1 MNWVDKVAELYSND
15 FDELNNSFLEHVG
28 KAHDDNPPGRGSG
41 RYAFGSGDRILQ
53 HQYDLYAR
61 YRKLKASGMSDSDIA
76 KDLGLYL
83 TDERGN
89 VLKDENGE
97 PRGSVPLLRAKAQM
111 AKNDVYNDLSSRAN
125 ELRESL
131 DPETGKR
138 YTNAKIAEI
147 LELPGESSVRSLLA
161 NKSAAE
167 NRNKTTECAERLK
180 EMVGEGNYI
189 DVGRGA
195 ELALGVSKD
204 RLNVALLMLKEEGY
218 DVQNVRVRQ
227 VGMSNGAQTT
237 ILTLCPKGSEEGDA
251 FKHRYEIKP
260 VDDPEHEATLT
271 KLGMQPP
278 VRVDVSR
285 VSVRYD
291 EDGGTEKDG
300 VIEIRAI
307 KGADGKLYPA
317 CEDLSLGN
325 AKYAQVR
332 IAVDASSKLE
342 NGDRYIKGM
351 AVYNTDLPEGVDI
364 LVNSNKSIKKGLDGA
379 LKEMKRV
386 KDRDG
391 NDLGVNEDNPF
402 GATVYQS
409 EYKDS
414 AGNKKLSAINIVGD
428 VYGVD
433 KHEEGAWDNWS
444 RNLPSQFLGKQSE
457 ALIKQQLKLKI
468 AEKQQEYEEIL
479 HLNNPVVKRQMLKDF
494 GESCDAAAVDLK
506 AAPIAGQRVQVLLPL
521 TTIKENEIYAPNYP
535 DGTTC
540 ALVRFP
546 HAGPF
551 ETPIVKVNNQN
562 KEAKS
567 FLEDSRGQAK
577 DAIGISQKTAGILSG
592 ADFDGDTAI
601 VIPMTRLNSKG
612 EFEKVVNIKGM
623 GNGQEE
629 LPGLKGFNPS
639 EAYPEVKGMHYMSK
653 REKGIEMGRVS
664 NLITDMS
671 IKGCTDGE
679 ELARA
684 VKYSMVVI
692 DAEKHKLNYRQAEKD
707 YKIDELR
714 EKYQSNKDGS
724 RGPSTLLSRAGA
736 EKDVIQRQIGYS
748 IDPETGEK
756 IFKLAPNRTYADEQ
770 KVRVPA
776 PKGYKWTDKDGK
788 EHRSNFLRDEK
799 GNYIYETNPETGKP
813 VYVKTGKI
821 KERTQ
826 KVSRMADAKDAYE
839 LLSDNPTNKELL
851 YADFANKM
859 KAMGNEAR
867 KEYLATPHQKMNP
880 EAKKLY
886 SKELSEL
893 NVALNKALKN
903 AQRERQAQ
911 LIANQ
916 IVADAMKNN
925 PDMEAEEKKRLKGQ
939 ALIGARDR
947 AGARKDRII
956 FTEKQWEAINAG
968 AVSENQLVKLL
979 KNADA
984 EHYKKLATP
993 RTSRV
998 SGSTAKRIQELL
1010 NAGWSRN
1017 DIVNAGYASMSTIR
1031 DVEDGKYKAEISS
1044 IEEEADD

>member
-1 MNWVDKVAELYSND
+1 MNWVDKVAELYSTD
-15 FDELNNSFLEHVG
+15 FDELNSSFLAHVG

-41 RYAFGSGDRILQ
+41 RYAFGSGERILQ

-61 YRKLKASGMSDSDIA
+61 YRKLKAAGMSDTDIA

-89 VLKDENGE
+89 ILKDKNGE

-111 AKNDVYNDLSSRAN
+111 AKNDVYNDLASRAN
-125 ELRESL
+125 ELRESI

-147 LELPGESSVRSLLA
+147 LNLPGESSVRSLTS
-161 NKSAAE
+161 NVSAAE
-167 NRNKTTECAERLK
+167 NRNKTTDCVDKLK
-180 EMVGEGNYI
+180 ALVADGNYI

-195 ELALGVSKD
+195 ELSLGVSKD
-204 RLNVALLMLKEEGY
+204 RLNVALEMLKEEGY
-218 DVQNVRVRQ
+218 NVESVRIRQ

-237 ILTLCPKGSEEGDA
+237 ILTLCPPGAEPGDA
-251 FKHRYEIKP
+251 FKHRYDIKP
-260 VDDPEHEATLT
+260 VKDEEDEIRESTLT
-271 KLGMQPP
+271 RLGMQPP

-300 VIEIRAI
+300 VVEIRAI

-379 LKEMKRV
+379 LKEMKRI
-386 KDRDG
+386 KNPDG
-391 NDLGVNEDNPF
+391 SDGGVNEDNPF

-409 EYKDS
+409 EYKP
-414 AGNKKLSAINIVGD
+414 GKLSAINIVGD

-433 KHEEGAWDNWS
+433 KHVEGAWDNWS

-457 ALIKQQLKLKI
+457 ALIKQQLRLKVS
-468 AEKQQEYEEIL
+468 EKQQEYEEIL
-479 HLNNPVVKRQMLKDF
+479 RLNNPVVKKQMLKDF
-494 GESCDAAAVDLK
+494 AESCDAAAVDLK

-535 DGTTC
+535 NGTTC

-551 ETPIVKVNNQN
+551 ETPIVRVNNN
-562 KEAKS
+562 NAEAKA

-577 DAIGISQKTAGILSG
+577 DAIGISSKTAGILSG

-601 VIPMTRLNSKG
+601 VIPMTRKNASG

-671 IKGCTDGE
+671 IKGCSDPT

-707 YKIDELR
+707 YNIDELR

-724 RGPSTLLSRAGA
+724 RGPSTILSKAGA
-736 EKDVIQRQIGYS
+736 EKDVIQRKMGYK
-748 IDPETGEK
+748 IDPETGERV
-756 IFKLAPNRTYADEQ
+756 FELAPNRFYPEEV
-770 KVRVPA
+770 KVKVVAPA
-776 PKGYKWTDKDGK
+776 GYTWTDKDGK
-788 EHRSNFLRDEK
+788 THRSKYVKDENGK
-799 GNYIYETNPETGKP
+799 DVYETNPDTGRP
-813 VYVKTGKI
+813 VYVKTGNMV
-821 KERTQ
+821 ERKQ
-826 KVSRMADAKDAYE
+826 KVSRMDDAKDAYE
-839 LLSDNPTNKELL
+839 LLSDNPNNKELL

-859 KAMGNEAR
+859 KSMGNEAR
-867 KEYLATPHQKMNP
+867 KEYLATPRQQMNP

-886 SKELSEL
+886 SKELAEL
-893 NVALNKALKN
+893 NVALNRALKN
-903 AQRERQAQ
+903 ATRERQAQ

-916 IVADAMKNN
+916 IVADAQRNN
-925 PDMEAEEKKRLKGQ
+925 PDMEAEEKKRLRGQ

-947 AGARKDRII
+947 AGAKKDRII

-984 EHYKKLATP
+984 NEYKKLATP
-993 RTSRV
+993 RVSRV
-998 SGSTAKRIQELL
+998 SGATASRIKQLL
-1010 NAGWSRN
+1010 SAGWSRE

-1031 DVEDGKYKAEISS
+1031 DVEDGKYNSAIESADAES
-1044 IEEEADD
+1044 ED

>member
-15 FDELNNSFLEHVG
+15 FDEINDIFLEHVG

-53 HQYDLYAR
+53 RQYDIYSR
-61 YRKLKASGMSDSDIA
+61 YRKLKADGISDTEIA
-76 KDLGLYL
+76 KAMGFYL

-89 VLKDENGE
+89 ILKDQNGE
-97 PRGSVPLLRAKAQM
+97 PRGSVPMLRAKAQM
-111 AKNDVYNDLSSRAN
+111 AKNDVYRDLASRAN

-147 LELPGESSVRSLLA
+147 LGLPGESSVRSLTA
-161 NKSAAE
+161 NVSAAE
-167 NRNKTTECAERLK
+167 NRNKTNECIDKLK
-180 EMVGEGNYI
+180 EMVGDSNYI

-195 ELALGVSKD
+195 ELTLGVSKD
-204 RLNVALLMLKEEGY
+204 RLNVALATLKEEGY
-218 DVQNVRVRQ
+218 DVQNVRIRQ
-227 VGMSNGAQTT
+227 VGMTNGAQTT
-237 ILTLCPKGSEEGDA
+237 ILTLCPKGSEPGDA
-251 FKHRYEIKP
+251 FKHRLEIKAI
-260 VDDPEHEATLT
+260 DDPDLESTLT
-271 KLGMQPP
+271 RLGMRPP
-278 VRVDVSR
+278 VKVDVSR
-285 VSVRYD
+285 ISVRYD
-291 EDGGTEKDG
+291 EEGGTKKDG
-300 VIEIRAI
+300 VIEIRAV
-307 KGADGKLYPA
+307 KGPDGKLYPA

-332 IAVDASSKLE
+332 IAVDASSILK

-351 AVYNTDLPEGVDI
+351 AVYNTDLPKNVDI
-364 LVNSNKSIKKGLDGA
+364 LVNSNKSVKEGPEEAFKK
-379 LKEMKRV
+379 MKRLE
-386 KDRDG
+386 DRNG

-402 GATVYQS
+402 GATVYQT

-414 AGNKKLSAINIVGD
+414 QGNKHLSAINIVGD
-428 VYGVD
+428 VFGVD
-433 KHEEGAWDNWS
+433 KHQEGAWDNWS

-457 ALIKQQLKLKI
+457 DLIKQQLRLKVMQ
-468 AEKQQEYEEIL
+468 KQDEYNEIL
-479 HLNNPVVKRQMLKDF
+479 QLNNPVVKKQMLKDF
-494 GESCDAAAVDLK
+494 ADSCDAAAVDLK
-506 AAPIAGQRVQVLLPL
+506 AAPIIGQRVQVLLPL

-562 KEAKS
+562 KEAKA

-601 VIPMTRLNSKG
+601 VIPMTKLNSQG
-612 EFEKVVNIKGM
+612 EFEKVTNIKGI
-623 GNGQEE
+623 GNGQQE
-629 LPGLKGFNPS
+629 LPGLKDFNPS
-639 EAYPEVKGMHYMSK
+639 AAYPEVKGMHYMTK

-671 IKGCTDGE
+671 IKGCDDPE
-679 ELARA
+679 ELSRA
-684 VKYSMVVI
+684 VRYSMVVI

-736 EKDVIQRQIGYS
+736 ETRVEARQIGYK
-748 IDPETGEK
+748 IDPETGERIFEPSRNLYYPEEVKVK
-756 IFKLAPNRTYADEQ
+756 IVAPE
-770 KVRVPA
+770 
-776 PKGYKWTDKDGK
+776 GYTWTDKDGK
-788 EHRSNFLRDEK
+788 THRSKYVKDENGK
-799 GNYIYETNPETGKP
+799 DVYATNPDTGRPIYE
-813 VYVKTGKI
+813 KTGEMK
-821 KERTQ
+821 KRMQ
-826 KVSRMADAKDAYE
+826 SVSRMDKAKDAYE
-839 LLSDNPTNKELL
+839 LLSDNPNNKEIL

-859 KAMGNEAR
+859 KSMGNEAR
-867 KEYLATPHQKMNP
+867 KEYLAVPHQRMDP
-880 EAKKLY
+880 AAKKKYANEVASLE
-886 SKELSEL
+886 KQL
-893 NVALNKALKN
+893 NTALKN
-903 AQRERQAQ
+903 APRERLAQ
-911 LIANQ
+911 RIATQ
-916 IVADAMKNN
+916 IIADAVKEN
-925 PDMEAEEKKRLKGQ
+925 PDMDADEAKRIKGQ

-947 AGARKDRII
+947 AGAKKTRVQ
-956 FTEKQWEAINAG
+956 FTVKEWEAINAG

-984 EHYKKLATP
+984 EQYKKLATP
-993 RTSRV
+993 RESRV
-998 SGSTAKRIQELL
+998 SSSTAIKIQQLL

-1017 DIVNAGYASMSTIR
+1017 DIVNAGYASMETVR
-1031 DVEDGKYKAEISS
+1031 DIEDGKY
-1044 IEEEADD
+1044 DDIMDE